1 MFLFSRYLYVKL
13 KGFRVVMAE
22 VVSGG
27 DVSVSPSSIPVSSTA
42 GYTRNT
48 ASVVRSGRSPTV
60 ELVVMLEEVVVD
72 NCLTEI
78 VEEMEVTTDV
88 VDIVTERD

>member
-1 MFLFSRYLYVKL
+1 M
-13 KGFRVVMAE
+13 
-22 VVSGG
+22 
-27 DVSVSPSSIPVSSTA
+27 
-42 GYTRNT
+42 
-48 ASVVRSGRSPTV
+48 VRLGRSPTV